1 MPISKRERRKSKGG
15 YFWNIL
21 WIDLDREET
30 RSLEFDE
37 AFALKYIGGRG
48 FGAKLVWDHLQRGTI
63 NPLGPEN
70 LLVISPGPLAGLYL
84 PAAGKTSFVSI
95 SPETGIYGD
104 SSMGGSFGTE
114 LRQAG
119 LDALAISGKAKTLSY
134 IFIDNGKVKIIS
146 NEKLKGKGSLES
158 EGIIKEDLKDEHIK
172 VATIGVAG
180 ENQVRF
186 ACITSDWGRNAGRTG
201 IGAVMGSKH
210 LKAIAVRGSKDLPV
224 FDLPRLRIAS
234 EASFR
239 DLKENKNF
247 TFWQE
252 QGLMSV
258 VDYVNEAGVMPTFN
272 FKEGVFEHTKKVNG
286 YEMLSK
292 YKIGDTACFACPMAC
307 GNVCLVKEGK
317 YRGTVVEGPEY
328 ETACMFGPNLGVH
341 NFGAIVKANQLC
353 DELGLDTISAGN
365 LIGVLIEAQESG
377 LLSEN
382 DLDGLS
388 FKWGAEEAIFETVQR
403 IAHRK
408 GIGNILAEGSV
419 GVIKQWPQLRPIIS
433 QVKGLEQSAYDAR
446 IAISMALGYG
456 TSDIG
461 AHHARAWTI
470 AKELEMGMDWPLEKK
485 ADLVIYHQT
494 LRPLFDMLGV
504 CRLPWIELG
513 FDENQYA
520 EFYSA
525 VTGFETTLNQL
536 LQRSMELYD
545 LTRAINM
552 KFGISRKDD
561 YPPERVFDLP
571 MTEGPHAG
579 KILKREDYEAILD
592 IYYQK
597 RDWTKEG
604 RVKETKIAMF
614 NDPLVSESYG

>member
-1 MPISKRERRKSKGG
+1 
-15 YFWNIL
+15 
-21 WIDLDREET
+21 
-30 RSLEFDE
+30 LEFDE
-37 AFALKYIGGRG
+37 AFASKYIGGRG
-48 FGAKLVWDHLQRGTI
+48 FGAKLVWDNLQRVVD
-63 NPLGPEN
+63 PLDPEN
-70 LLVISPGPLAGLYL
+70 LLVISPGPLSGLYL
-84 PAAGKTSFVSI
+84 PASGKTSFISI

-104 SSMGGSFGTE
+104 SSMGGSFGVE
-114 LRQAG
+114 LRQTG
-119 LDALAISGKAKTLSY
+119 VDALAISGKAPTLSY
-134 IFIDNGKVKIIS
+134 LWIDNAEVKIIA

-158 EGIIKEDLKDEHIK
+158 EGMIREDLKDEHIK
-172 VATIGVAG
+172 VATIGIAG

-186 ACITSDWGRNAGRTG
+186 ACVTSDWGRNSGRTG
-201 IGAVMGSKH
+201 MGAVMGSKN
-210 LKAIAVRGSKDLPV
+210 LKAVAVRGSKDLPI
-224 FDLPRLRIAS
+224 FDLPRLERAS
-234 EASFR
+234 QISFQN
-239 DLKENKNF
+239 LKENKNF

-258 VDYVNEAGVMPTFN
+258 IDYVNEAGVMPTYN
-272 FKEGVFEHTKKVNG
+272 FREGVFEHAKRVNG

-292 YKIGDTACFACPMAC
+292 YKIGDTSCFACPMAC
-307 GNVCLVKEGK
+307 GNVCLVKDGK

-328 ETACMFGPNLGVH
+328 ETACMFGPNIGVQ
-341 NFGAIVKANQLC
+341 NFAAILKANQVC
-353 DELGLDTISAGN
+353 DELGIDTITAGN
-365 LIGVLIEAQESG
+365 LIGVLMEAQETG
-377 LLSEN
+377 LLSEKE
-382 DLDGLS
+382 LDGLNL
-388 FKWGAEEAIFETVQR
+388 KWGSEEAALEIIQR

-408 GIGNILAEGSV
+408 GIGNILAEGSL
-419 GVIKQWPQLRPIIS
+419 GLIKHWPKLQPIIS

-446 IAISMALGYG
+446 IAISMALGYA

-470 AKELEMGMDWPLEKK
+470 AKELEMGMGWPLEKK

-525 VTGFETTLNQL
+525 TTGVETTLDQL
-536 LQRSMELYD
+536 LQRSMNLYD

-561 YPPERVFDLP
+561 YPPERVFTLP
-571 MTEGPHAG
+571 MTEGPHEG

-597 RDWTKEG
+597 RGWTKDG
-604 RVKETKIAMF
+604 LVDDKKIEMF
-614 NDPLVSESYG
+614 NDPLVSS

>member
-1 MPISKRERRKSKGG
+1 MPTSKREKKKIKGG
-15 YFWNIL
+15 YFWKIL
-21 WIDLDREET
+21 WVDLDREEIKP
-30 RSLEFDE
+30 LEFDE

-48 FGAKLVWDHLQRGTI
+48 FGAKLVWENLKKGPFD
-63 NPLGPEN
+63 PLGPEN

-84 PAAGKTSFVSI
+84 PASGKTSFISI

-104 SSMGGSFGTE
+104 SSMGGSFGAE

-119 LDALAISGKAKTLSY
+119 LDALAITGKAKTLSY
-134 IFIDNGKVKIIS
+134 LWIDNGEAKIIP

-158 EGIIKEDLKDEHIK
+158 EGIIKKDLRDEHVK

-180 ENQVRF
+180 ENRVRF
-186 ACITSDWGRNAGRTG
+186 ACVTSDWGRNAGRTG
-201 IGAVMGSKH
+201 IGAVMGSKN
-210 LKAIAVRGSKDLPV
+210 LKAIAIRGSKDLPV
-224 FDLPRLRIAS
+224 FDLPRLQKAS
-234 EASFR
+234 EISFR
-239 DLKENKNF
+239 TLRENKNF

-258 VDYVNEAGVMPTFN
+258 IDYVNEAGVMPTFN
-272 FKEGVFEHTKKVNG
+272 FREGVFEHAKKING

-292 YKIGDTACFACPMAC
+292 YKIGDTSCFACPMAC

-328 ETACMFGPNLGVH
+328 ETACMFGPNIGVQ
-341 NFGAIVKANQLC
+341 NFAAILKANQVC
-353 DELGLDTISAGN
+353 DELGVDTITTGS
-365 LIGVLIEAQESG
+365 LIGVMMEAQETG
-377 LLSEN
+377 LLSEK
-382 DLDGLS
+382 DLDGLN
-388 FKWGAEEAIFETVQR
+388 FKWGAEEAILETVQR

-408 GIGNILAEGSV
+408 GIGDILAEGSL
-419 GVIKQWPQLRPIIS
+419 GVIKQWPQLKPIIS

-446 IAISMALGYG
+446 IAISMALGYA

-470 AKELEMGMDWPLEKK
+470 AKELEMGMSWPLEKK

-525 VTGFETTLNQL
+525 VTGVETTLNQL
-536 LQRSMELYD
+536 LQRSRDLYD

-552 KFGISRKDD
+552 KRGISRKDD
-561 YPPERVFDLP
+561 YPPERVFTLP

-579 KILKREDYEAILD
+579 KILKHEDYEAILD

-597 RDWTKEG
+597 RGWSKDGLVDEK
-604 RVKETKIAMF
+604 KIESF
-614 NDPLVSESYG
+614 NDPLITP